1 DRSLVEPR
9 EIAIAE
15 LALLTL
21 CDITRHADRR
31 LTDRLA
37 DVARAG
43 MQNDPHV
50 ARLIEAQLDE
60 VVAAAERTEL
70 LERLRRIVL
79 TDHVEDAQLPEALMQ
94 LLARLRELQTTNTV
108 AHRVDRLVVRR
119 EADRHTVFDLRTQ
132 TMQRIRQIAR
142 RQRRTRCRHTAAD
155 VHADGGRDDRGLGRN
170 HRTHRCTLAE

>member
-1 DRSLVEPR
+1 IVGGVVLRPAQAFDVHVELDRSLVEPR

-21 CDITRHADRR
+21 CDVTRHADCR
-31 LTDRLA
+31 LADRLA

-43 MQNDPHV
+43 MQHDPHV

-70 LERLRRIVL
+70 LERLRRTVL
-79 TDHVEDAQLPEALMQ
+79 TDHVEDAQLPETLVQ
-94 LLARLRELQTTNTV
+94 LPACLCELQTAN
-108 AHRVDRLVVRR
+108 AISNRVDRLVVRR
-119 EADRHTVFDLRTQ
+119 ESDRHALFDLRTQ

-142 RQRRTRCRHTAAD
+142 R
-155 VHADGGRDDRGLGRN
+155 
-170 HRTHRCTLAE
+170 E